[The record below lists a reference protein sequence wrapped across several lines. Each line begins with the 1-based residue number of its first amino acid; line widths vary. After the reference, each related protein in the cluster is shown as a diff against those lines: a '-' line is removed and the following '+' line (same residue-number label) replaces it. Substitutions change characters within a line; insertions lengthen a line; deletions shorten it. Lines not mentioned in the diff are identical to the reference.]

1 MSKIRHFVIQS
12 FVALML
18 VMCGATDLPVQAQQR
33 FASPEAGVDALLA
46 AARIGDV
53 KRINA
58 ILGPDGRSIVS
69 SGDPVSDKKTRDN
82 FVANYDARHQI
93 AYNNASKV
101 ELLVGQMEWPM
112 PIPLVKKSGSWQFDA
127 AAGRVEILAR
137 RIGRNELDAIET
149 CLAYV
154 DAQNEYASINP
165 ERNGAY
171 ARRIISRPGMRD
183 GLFWPTAEGE
193 QASPLGFTFA
203 NATAE
208 GYRLGKGRIPYH
220 GYYYSILTN
229 QGPNAS
235 GGRADYIVKGNMI
248 GGFALVAYP
257 AVYLNSGV
265 MTFIVNHEG
274 NVFQKNLGMQ
284 TTKIAEHM
292 SAFDPNSSW
301 QQVQTMD
308 VQ

>member
-1 MSKIRHFVIQS
+1 MNRVRHFVIQAS
-12 FVALML
+12 AVSATIMS
-18 VMCGATDLPVQAQQR
+18 GAANLPVQAQER
-33 FASPEAGVDALLA
+33 FASPEAGVEALVA
-46 AARIGDV
+46 AARAGDV

-58 ILGPDGRSIVS
+58 ILGPGGRSIAT

-82 FVANYDARHQI
+82 FVAIYDIGHRI
-93 AYNNASKV
+93 AYDEADKV

-154 DAQNEYASINP
+154 DAQNDYASINP
-165 ERNGAY
+165 DRNGAY
-171 ARRIISRPGMRD
+171 ARRIISTPGRRD
-183 GLFWPTAEGE
+183 GLYWPAAEGE
-193 QASPLGFTFA
+193 QASPLGVAFA
-203 NATAE
+203 TATAE
-208 GYRLGKGRIPYH
+208 GYRVGNGRIPYH
-220 GYYYSILTN
+220 GYYYSILAN

-235 GGRADYIVKGNMI
+235 GGRANYIVKGNMI

-257 AVYLNSGV
+257 ASYLNSGV

-274 NVFQKNLGMQ
+274 KVFQKNLGAQ
-284 TTKIAEHM
+284 TTKIAEQM
-292 SAFDPNSSW
+292 STFNPDSSW
-301 QQVQTMD
+301 QQVQISD
-308 VQ
+308 AQ